1 MRRLSALPLTRARHS
16 GGFTLIE
23 LMIALVVAGVLAAV
37 ALPAYSGFVKK
48 SRARDAGAD
57 LAALALNM
65 ENSFQLQL
73 AYPVNAANTVAST
86 STFSAWSPTQA
97 SHFSY
102 TLVSTANSYT
112 LTATGK
118 SSLEG
123 CVMTLNQASTRSA
136 SSACGFTTW

>member
-1 MRRLSALPLTRARHS
+1 MRRLSALPQASRYR
-16 GGFTLIE
+16 GFTLVE

-37 ALPAYSGFVKK
+37 ALPAYSGFINK

-73 AYPVNAANTVAST
+73 AYPVNAASTVAST
-86 STFSAWSPTQA
+86 ANFTAWSPTQA
-97 SHFSY
+97 SHFNY
-102 TLVSTANSYT
+102 TLVSTATSYT

-118 SSLEG
+118 SSLNG
-123 CVMTLNQASTRSA
+123 CVVTLTHANARNA

>member
-1 MRRLSALPLTRARHS
+1 MRRLSALPQARRS
-16 GGFTLIE
+16 LGFTLVE
-23 LMIALVVAGVLAAV
+23 LMIALVVAGVLATV
-37 ALPAYSGFVKK
+37 ALPAYSGFINK

-65 ENSFQLQL
+65 ENTFQLQL

-86 STFSAWSPTQA
+86 STFTAWSPTQA
-97 SHFSY
+97 SHFNY

-118 SSLEG
+118 ASLAG
-123 CVMTLNQASTRSA
+123 CVMTLNQANARSA
-136 SSACGFTTW
+136 SSSCGFTSW

>member
-1 MRRLSALPLTRARHS
+1 MRRLSALPQASRSR
-16 GGFTLIE
+16 GFTLVE
-23 LMIALVVAGVLAAV
+23 LMLALVVAGVLAAV

-65 ENSFQLQL
+65 ENVFQLQL
-73 AYPVNAANTVAST
+73 AYPVSAADTVAST
-86 STFSAWSPTQA
+86 ATFTAWSPTQA
-97 SHFSY
+97 SHFNY

-118 SSLEG
+118 SSLDG
-123 CVMTLNQASTRSA
+123 CTMTLNQANARTA
-136 SSACGFTTW
+136 TAACGFTTW